1 MRDTPISRRLE
12 ECSVTHK
19 TGFISLQNI
28 NKVQDLS
35 HITTTL
41 GGEFMFKKL
50 LILSLCLL
58 ANVALAAPEIIRS
71 YQVNV
76 NPLKMNKIARQFEVV
91 QKLEKGF
98 EVYVL
103 EEKVEEFLKLA
114 PDAVLLQKNI
124 HSENA
129 DKAIPV
135 YRNFTQVENDL
146 KTFANTYKNL
156 ATLETYGVSKEGR
169 KLYAL
174 KLSTGGENKPRLMV
188 TAATHGDELI
198 TTEVLFNLTGELLKG
213 YGNDSRLT
221 KILNGRDIYIIP
233 VVSPDSFE
241 ARQRYVQSMDPNR
254 AYPWPDDPN
263 NKTVDV
269 IQSMMD
275 FTNKMKFTGSL
286 DLHAYGR
293 LVMYPWGYTRKA
305 PTNAADVVTFKDLVT
320 SMAKDNQYK
329 AGQISTTIYVAE
341 GSSAD
346 YFYWKTGTKALA
358 AEIGKEKIPHWD
370 KIPAMT
376 TEAREMVWTFLEY
389 FN

>member
-1 MRDTPISRRLE
+1 MT
-12 ECSVTHK
+12 
-19 TGFISLQNI
+19 F
-28 NKVQDLS
+28 
-35 HITTTL
+35 
-41 GGEFMFKKL
+41 GGDFMFKTL
-50 LILSLCLL
+50 LFLISLS
-58 ANVALAAPEIIRS
+58 ALNMAFAAEKIRS
-71 YQVNV
+71 YKVLV
-76 NPLKMNKIARQFEVV
+76 NPLVMDKVARQFEVV

-103 EEKVEEFLKLA
+103 EERVAEFLKLA
-114 PDAVLLQKNI
+114 PDAILLEKNI
-124 HSENA
+124 HKHTS
-129 DKAIPV
+129 DTVIPV
-135 YRNFTQVENDL
+135 YRNYAQVESDL
-146 KTFANTYKNL
+146 LAFAENYKKI
-156 ATLETYGVSKEGR
+156 ATLEIYGKSKQGR

-174 KLSTGGENKPRLMV
+174 KLSTGGDNKPRLMV

-213 YGNDSRLT
+213 YGADTRLT
-221 KILNGRDIYIIP
+221 KILDGRDIYVIP

-269 IQSMMD
+269 IQAMMD

-286 DLHAYGR
+286 DMHAYGKM
-293 LVMYPWGYTRKA
+293 VMYPWGYTRKPPVA
-305 PTNAADVVTFKDLVT
+305 SDVAGFKDLVT

-358 AEIGKEKIPHWD
+358 VEIGREKIPHWD
-370 KIPAMT
+370 KIPAIT
-376 TEAREMVWTFLEY
+376 NESREMIWTFLEY